1 MIKLLDL
8 EFFWSF
14 NPSILIIIKEETGN
28 GKTTGHAKFTFF
40 AENKKKKKNKFPTGL
55 IR

>member
-1 MIKLLDL
+1 VIKLLDL

-40 AENKKKKKNKFPTGL
+40 AEKKIQTSKFSMDL